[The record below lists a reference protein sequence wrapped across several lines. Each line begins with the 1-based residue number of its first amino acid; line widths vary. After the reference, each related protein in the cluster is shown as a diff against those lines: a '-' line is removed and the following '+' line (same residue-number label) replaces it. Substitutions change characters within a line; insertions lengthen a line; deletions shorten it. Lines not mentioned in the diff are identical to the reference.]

1 MKVNGKP
8 MCTISVEPHGSIGIV
23 DPDLEV
29 QPTSR

>member
-1 MKVNGKP
+1 VKVNGKP
-8 MCTISVEPHGSIGIV
+8 LRTIWVEPDGSIGII